1 MNVLSKNNLKQFVYL
16 SLIVTIISAAIL
28 FYLSNKQILPQKGIF
43 LYPFLFFTIN
53 FLVHLLLLKGSQKE
67 PEDFV
72 NYFLI
77 GTTVKLFAYF
87 IFLIIYITVISKTN
101 NRSFAAVFFIL
112 YTLFTSVEVFSILKQ
127 IKETEKAK
135 NNQVSE

>member
-16 SLIVTIISAAIL
+16 SLIVTIISATIL
-28 FYLSNKQILPQKGIF
+28 FYLSNKQVLPQKGIF

-53 FLVHLLLLKGSQKE
+53 FLVHLLLLKGSQKA

-101 NRSFAAVFFIL
+101 NKSFAAVFFIL
-112 YTLFTSVEVFSILKQ
+112 YTLFTSVEVFSILKH
-127 IKETEKAK
+127 IKDTEKAK
-135 NNQVSE
+135 KQ